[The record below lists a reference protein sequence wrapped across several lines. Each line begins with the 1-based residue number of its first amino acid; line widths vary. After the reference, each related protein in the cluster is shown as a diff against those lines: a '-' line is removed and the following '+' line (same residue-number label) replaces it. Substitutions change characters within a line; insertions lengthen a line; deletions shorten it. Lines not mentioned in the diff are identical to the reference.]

1 MKKINRSTLNEAF
14 PIIPALLLAWS
25 GMADANPMSSGE
37 MMFSEPIR
45 ISAIGYG
52 AESTYEGYTEGQRM
66 LTSIRASKMD
76 AYRALAEQVY
86 GVRVNG
92 STTVSSMV
100 AKNDSFRVYVDAYL
114 RGAEI
119 VSINPIGNGNYETVV
134 EMVIDKDFFDM
145 ANDY

>member
-1 MKKINRSTLNEAF
+1 MKKTLKTLTL
-14 PIIPALLLAWS
+14 IPALFAAW
-25 GMADANPMSSGE
+25 GAAQANPISSQEIG
-37 MMFSEPIR
+37 FSEPIR

-76 AYRALAEQVY
+76 AYRALSEQVY

-100 AKNDSFRVYVDAYL
+100 AKNDNFRVYVDAYL

-134 EMVIDKDFFDM
+134 EMVIDRDFFDI
-145 ANDY
+145 ANTY

>member
-1 MKKINRSTLNEAF
+1 MKLKNSTPLF
-14 PIIPALLLAWS
+14 LVPALFAAWS
-25 GMADANPMSSGE
+25 GAVQANPMSAEEVGL
-37 MMFSEPIR
+37 SEPIR

-52 AESTYEGYTEGQRM
+52 AESTYESYTEGQRM

-76 AYRALAEQVY
+76 AYRALSEQVY

-100 AKNDSFRVYVDAYL
+100 AKNDNFRVYVDAYL

-134 EMVIDKDFFDM
+134 EMVIDKDFFDL
-145 ANDY
+145 AGSY

>member
-1 MKKINRSTLNEAF
+1 MKRKLNNILPLA
-14 PIIPALLLAWS
+14 PALLMAW
-25 GMADANPMSSGE
+25 GTTAQAAPAGAE
-37 MMFSEPIR
+37 EIGFAEPVR

-52 AESTYEGYTEGQRM
+52 AESTYEGYSDGQRM

-76 AYRALAEQVY
+76 AYRALSEQVY

-100 AKNDSFRVYVDAYL
+100 AKNDNFRVYVDAYL

-134 EMVIDKDFFDM
+134 EMVIDQDFFDI
-145 ANDY
+145 ANSF

>member
-1 MKKINRSTLNEAF
+1 MKRKLNKFIPLA
-14 PIIPALLLAWS
+14 PALLLAW
-25 GMADANPMSSGE
+25 GGVAQAAPAGAEE
-37 MMFSEPIR
+37 MIGFSEPIR

-52 AESTYEGYTEGQRM
+52 AESTYEGYSDGQRM

-76 AYRALAEQVY
+76 AYRALSEQVY

-100 AKNDSFRVYVDAYL
+100 AKNDNFRVYVDAYL

-134 EMVIDKDFFDM
+134 EMVIDQDFFDI
-145 ANDY
+145 ANNF

>member
-1 MKKINRSTLNEAF
+1 MKHTLNN
-14 PIIPALLLAWS
+14 IIAPALLIAWS
-25 GMADANPMSSGE
+25 GLASAAPAGGE
-37 MMFSEPIR
+37 EIGFSEPIR

-52 AESTYEGYTEGQRM
+52 AESTYEGYSDGQRM

-76 AYRALAEQVY
+76 AYRALSEQVY

-100 AKNDSFRVYVDAYL
+100 AKNDNFRVYVDAYL

-134 EMVIDKDFFDM
+134 EMVIDQDFFDI
-145 ANDY
+145 ANNF

>member
-1 MKKINRSTLNEAF
+1 MKLKLNKLIPLA
-14 PIIPALLLAWS
+14 PALLMAWS
-25 GMADANPMSSGE
+25 SANAAAPGPMEEIG
-37 MMFSEPIR
+37 FAEPVR

-52 AESTYEGYTEGQRM
+52 AESTYEGYTDGQRM
-66 LTSIRASKMD
+66 LTAIRASKMD
-76 AYRALAEQVY
+76 AYRALSEQVY

-100 AKNDSFRVYVDAYL
+100 AKNDNFRVYVDAYL

-134 EMVIDKDFFDM
+134 EMVIDQDFFEI
-145 ANDY
+145 ANNF